1 MFLFRVCWTAPQLNS
16 IYMNKEAIDLL
27 IQKSPRLRRSR
38 EKLEAM
44 QPGSYC
50 VHRAWGLG
58 QIKDYDERANRLII
72 DFEEGRKGH
81 PMDPVF
87 CVDKLEIL
95 DDGDIL
101 VQAQKDPDTVADLV
115 KSRPTDLIAGL
126 LERSETNSATAL
138 EIETVLS
145 RLMGSAKFK
154 KWWTQTKKALV
165 KDPRI
170 AVPAKKTEP
179 FVLRDEPIRAEE
191 EVLDEFFETKAP
203 KKKINLASKLID
215 LSVKHEDIKEELP
228 TILEE
233 LASSLAETKQL
244 NPGERLHGIW
254 VRNDLARFIHS
265 DVESLEPTSASIIA
279 DSNDLSSLSDQVP
292 ASHYSRYLD
301 LIERTV
307 PDQWERVT
315 FDLLK
320 NSSGKLTAECINFLI
335 EHEKE
340 KSISATF
347 DRWLVEQNLK
357 APVLTWILKNR
368 SSRKYA
374 KMLSGLMTPRLLSA
388 IFFAIDYE
396 ALQNASTRRIP
407 LADLVSDDQTLIND
421 LLDGAP
427 YETAHDLAQTLMLNQ
442 GFEDLSKKSLLARF
456 IRLYPNIQAV
466 VGGESPAKQ
475 SSEDEELVVSAQSFE
490 KRKKEYEELVQV
502 KIPQNK
508 EDIAEARSHGD
519 LRENAEYK
527 MARQEQDLL
536 LSQKN
541 ELESEINRARVSD
554 FSDASLDSVSV
565 GSVVDLERTSKNEKV
580 TYSILGAWDGDPER
594 DIVSYQTP
602 LAKALLGKGKGEQV
616 AVDIDGH
623 EETWIVRDIKRWV
636 DLH

>member
-1 MFLFRVCWTAPQLNS
+1 
-16 IYMNKEAIDLL
+16 MNKEAIDLL

-38 EKLEAM
+38 ATLEAM
-44 QPGSYC
+44 QPGAYC

-72 DFEEGRKGH
+72 DFQEGRTGH

-95 DDGDIL
+95 EDGNIL
-101 VQAQKDPDTVADLV
+101 VRAQNEPEVVAEMV
-115 KSRPTDLIAGL
+115 KSRPTDLIAEV
-126 LERSETNSATAL
+126 LERAETKTATAL
-138 EIETVLS
+138 EIETILS
-145 RLMGSAKFK
+145 RLMGPAKFK
-154 KWWTQTKKALV
+154 KWWTQTKKALI

-170 AVPAKKTEP
+170 AVPTKKTEP
-179 FVLRDEPIRAEE
+179 FILRDEPVRAEE

-203 KKKINLASKLID
+203 KKKILLASKLID
-215 LSVKHEDIKEELP
+215 LSVKHEDINEELP
-228 TILEE
+228 SILKE
-233 LASSLAETKQL
+233 LANSLAETKQL

-265 DVESLEPTSASIIA
+265 DVETLEPTSTSIIA
-279 DSNDLSSLSDQVP
+279 DSNDLSGLSQQVP

-335 EHEKE
+335 THDKE

-368 SSRKYA
+368 SSRKYS
-374 KMLSGLMTPRLLSA
+374 KMLEGLMTPRILGA

-407 LADLVSDDQTLIND
+407 LADLVSDDQNLIPD
-421 LLDGAP
+421 LLTDAS

-456 IRLYPNIQAV
+456 IRLYPNIQAI
-466 VGGESPAKQ
+466 VGGELSK
-475 SSEDEELVVSAQSFE
+475 SERSEVEELVVSAESFE
-490 KRKKEYEELVQV
+490 NRKKEYEELVQV

-527 MARQEQDLL
+527 MARQEQDIL
-536 LSQKN
+536 LSHKN
-541 ELESEINRARVSD
+541 EFEVTINKARISD
-554 FSDASLDSVSV
+554 FSDASVEMVSI
-565 GSVVDLERTSKNEKV
+565 GSVVELERISTNERV
-580 TYSILGAWDGDPER
+580 TYSILGAWDGDP
-594 DIVSYQTP
+594 DKNILSYQTP
-602 LAKALLGKGKGEQV
+602 LAKALLSKGKGEQI
-616 AVDIDGH
+616 AVEIDGH
-623 EETWIVRDIKRWV
+623 EETYIVRDIKRWI
-636 DLH
+636 DLQ